1 MIQIINEAGLTAH
14 LFANTSISI
23 ERNNPLFLDNENY
36 FEDITYS
43 FSMPGNAW
51 NKEFFK
57 SGHLIESSND
67 VYELEVQTFVSGTSF
82 FAGLLT
88 YSLEENDFKALL
100 KINYGALVS
109 KAKNSIVT
117 NITTLDGRGRLNADQ
132 TSPALMKDTCLN
144 PQNYPFAFFPVHN
157 PSANNSFVNNW
168 DHSSQ
173 SFSLNSPIIAFY
185 KLAYI
190 FERILEYLGFEMAG
204 SFFEDANNRE
214 IYIYGGI
221 DGLFIYSSLA
231 SIPPGIT
238 ISDFFKMYK
247 QRLNIS
253 ISFNLLEG
261 KAYIDSAKTL
271 IAAREPIDLTTC
283 ISDITEIAPPEIVGY
298 TLTLKPDDTDELF
311 KIKINDEK
319 QSAPTNQ
326 VIIGDGEKEIEMD
339 ISTLKERK
347 VDNYVMPATN
357 QPIYPHNDMRLIR
370 FKGMKDVGDGKF
382 FPEARAME
390 IGDDEIFYY
399 KFLNDSKK
407 VRLKALMN
415 SSLTAQLT
423 SFKKIAFKSREG
435 FYTLAI
441 TEKVSYPIRN
451 IKEDLI
457 EVEVDCR
464 TITLDSRTSVKIQPV
479 IPAFNEIVGFAA
491 FRAYYSELAVS
502 QIEYDLYYE
511 DWATREWPPGQS
523 GPEENMPQK
532 SQGPRTVS
540 GTITSSTDSYGV
552 GGIVAITEFV
562 ESYNI
567 APIELR
573 IKNAVPKYIVV
584 FGKKYFFKQRD
595 NYYYVSDHDFDV
607 FGFDDQRGRGLLIV
621 F

>member
-1 MIQIINEAGLTAH
+1 MIQIINKGGRTAH
-14 LFANTSISI
+14 LFSDTSISI

-43 FSMPGNAW
+43 FNMPGDAW

-57 SGHLIESSND
+57 SGHLVESSND
-67 VYELEVQTFVSGTSF
+67 VYQLEVQTFVSGTSF

-88 YSLEENDFKALL
+88 YSLQGSDFKALL
-100 KINYGALVS
+100 KINYGTLVS
-109 KAKNSIVT
+109 KAKNSIV
-117 NITTLDGRGRLNADQ
+117 NHITTLDGNGRLSADL
-132 TSPALMKDTCLN
+132 TTPALMKDTCVN
-144 PQNYPFAFFPVHN
+144 PQNYPYAFFPIYN
-157 PSANNSFVNNW
+157 PVANNSFVNNW
-168 DHSSQ
+168 NHSSQ
-173 SFSLNSPIIAFY
+173 SFSLNSPVVAFY
-185 KLAYI
+185 KLQYI

-204 SFFEDANNRE
+204 SFFQDENNKA

-221 DGLFIYSSLA
+221 DGIFIYSSLA
-231 SIPPGIT
+231 SVPPGIT

-253 ISFNLLEG
+253 ISFNLLDG

-271 IAAREPIDLTTC
+271 IATQDIIDLTPYV
-283 ISDITEIAPPEIVGY
+283 SDVTEIAPPEVVGY

-326 VIIGDGEKEIEMD
+326 VIIGDGDKGIEID
-339 ISTLKERK
+339 ISTLKERT

-357 QPIYPHNDMRLIR
+357 QPIYPHNDMRLIS
-370 FKGMKDVGDGKF
+370 FKGMKDVGGGKF

-390 IGDDEIFYY
+390 IGNDEIFYY

-407 VRLKALMN
+407 VRLTALIS
-415 SSLTAQLT
+415 SSLTAKLT

-435 FYTLAI
+435 FYTLAL

-451 IKEDLI
+451 SNEDLI

-479 IPAFNEIVGFAA
+479 IPAFNNVVGFAA
-491 FRAYYSELAVS
+491 FRAYFTELTVS
-502 QIEYDLYYE
+502 KIEYDLYYF

-552 GGIVAITEFV
+552 GGIVAITEFI
-562 ESYNI
+562 ESYDI

-573 IKNAVPKYIVV
+573 IKNAIPKYIVV
-584 FGKKYFFKQRD
+584 FGKKYYFRQRD

-607 FGFDDQRGRGLLIV
+607 YGFDDQRGRGLLIV